1 MSRIAKVTEEQA
13 EGKVAKMYEGL
24 KSKLGR
30 VPNVYQ
36 CMATNPDF
44 MQTMMKLTQVAGKAL
59 DPKTRELINIAV
71 STANNCSYC
80 LDAHVAIAKM
90 MGITGEEIS
99 AAMETAAAMSAFN
112 VYNHGANPVSDFK
125 AE

>member
-13 EGKVAKMYEGL
+13 EGKV
-24 KSKLGR
+24 
-30 VPNVYQ
+30 
-36 CMATNPDF
+36 
-44 MQTMMKLTQVAGKAL
+44 
-59 DPKTRELINIAV
+59 
-71 STANNCSYC
+71 
-80 LDAHVAIAKM
+80 AKM